1 MKTVKGNIHEALAQV
16 AGYNK
21 ASRPVVE
28 EKEDLQ
34 ERLKPH
40 NAKKSKYYGKEFD
53 RKLELK
59 KIKAFISG
67 IQKLDKELQA
77 FQNNGGFYGPSKI
90 LDGLADAENEAYNYQ
105 HEIEQG
111 RWDGEIEVDS

>member
-1 MKTVKGNIHEALAQV
+1 MALSKLLKLAMKGSTK
-16 AGYNK
+16 
-21 ASRPVVE
+21 
-28 EKEDLQ
+28 
-34 ERLKPH
+34 
-40 NAKKSKYYGKEFD
+40 AKKVPKKALDVPPGIKE
-53 RKLELK
+53 
-59 KIKAFISG
+59 
-67 IQKLDKELQA
+67 KLDKELQA

>member
-1 MKTVKGNIHEALAQV
+1 MKTVKGNINEALKEV
-16 AGYNK
+16 SLYGK
-21 ASRPVVE
+21 E
-28 EKEDLQ
+28 EQIEIT

-40 NAKKSKYYGKEFD
+40 DARKSKYYGKQFD
-53 RKLELK
+53 RKLEVK
-59 KIKAFISG
+59 KIKNLIKG
-67 IQKLDKELQA
+67 IQKLDKELQG

-105 HEIEQG
+105 WEIEQG